1 MSSRKLFVIDI
12 GTHKLEELYL
22 LFAPSWSNWKSA
34 LKWSIKGVLAT
45 VLRFD
50 RARLKT
56 VISTL
61 KLFVRKRDTKRFADA
76 KFICVEPNV
85 DVFHPASMRFQKN
98 HDVDYY
104 PIAILGHDAE
114 ENVEIAA
121 LNMYKDSLSSSV
133 YDKEK
138 LTSVSRLACIGMKF
152 DYFVD
157 LLKKDFG
164 LSNDHDVLLRMNC
177 EGTELGIVRALHKS
191 DLNVIGI
198 IGSLADVRK
207 IHGEDEYAEMLSILE
222 DMNVGYQY
230 LVASNPNSWQDAL
243 RNPSVADVV
252 FE

>member
-1 MSSRKLFVIDI
+1 MVVIDI

-22 LFAPSWSNWKSA
+22 LFAPSRSNWKSA
-34 LKWSIKGVLAT
+34 IKWSIKGVLAT

-50 RARLKT
+50 RRRLKS
-56 VISTL
+56 VITTL
-61 KLFVRKRDTKRFADA
+61 KLFLRKRKKTRFADA
-76 KFICVEPNV
+76 RFICVEPNV
-85 DVFHPASMRFQKN
+85 DVFHPASIRFKKN

-114 ENVEIAA
+114 EKVKIAA
-121 LNMYKDSLSSSV
+121 LNMYQDSLSSSV

-138 LTSVSRLACIGMKF
+138 LTSVSRLACVGMKF
-152 DYFVD
+152 DYFID

-164 LSNDHDVLLRMNC
+164 LSKDNDVLLRMNC
-177 EGTELGIVRALHKS
+177 EGAELGIVRALHNS

-207 IHGEDEYAEMLSILE
+207 IHGEDEYAEMLSILK
-222 DMNVGYQY
+222 DMNVWYQY
-230 LVASNPNSWQDAL
+230 LVASNPNSWQGAL
-243 RNPSVADVV
+243 QNPLVADVV